1 MNWKL
6 LCLIVSLTLTATYS
20 EAALSQNQVS
30 PSGAMKKND
39 TMNNTSGAMK
49 KNDAMNNTSGA
60 MK

>member
-1 MNWKL
+1 MNWKV
-6 LCLIVSLTLTATYS
+6 LCLIASPTLTAAYS

-30 PSGAMKKND
+30 PSGSMKKND

-49 KNDAMNNTSGA
+49 KNNAMNNTSGP